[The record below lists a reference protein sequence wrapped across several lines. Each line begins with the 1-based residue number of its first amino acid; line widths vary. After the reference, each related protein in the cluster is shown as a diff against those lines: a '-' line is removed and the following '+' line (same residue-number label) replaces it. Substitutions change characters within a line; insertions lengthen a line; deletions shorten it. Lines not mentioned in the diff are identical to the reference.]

1 MEKLKQNYFIPMKM
15 LIMSVLLAYGITA
28 VINDTG
34 VSVRMLLLVSLYAG
48 TFALKELFKGR
59 FRIALFFIHFAA
71 LALLIFLEGNSFIFS
86 GYLTLYEGISLF
98 ENADFRIYFVPLLFS
113 FAGESG
119 QAPVR
124 LIVLL
129 LLSACYIQ
137 HNVVVAA
144 YRKLVIEDTI
154 NEQNLKQDIIR
165 TEYKARDEK
174 RKSMLM
180 AENQILEERAS
191 LSQTLHDKL
200 GHNINGSIYQLEAA
214 KVLMDKDP
222 ERTRGI
228 IQGVID
234 SLRTGMDEIRMI
246 LRKERPEKKQLA
258 MLQLYKLCDDCRDK
272 GVETELSSEGD
283 LTLINDEIW
292 EIILDNAF
300 EAISNS
306 LKYSGCTGITIGIMV
321 MNKRV
326 RCTISDNGKGCEK
339 VVDGMGI
346 AGMRRR
352 VREAGGTL
360 VIESEAG
367 FKVNMLLPIE

>member
-1 MEKLKQNYFIPMKM
+1 MKM

-34 VSVRMLLLVSLYAG
+34 VSVRMLLLASLYAG

-59 FRIALFFIHFAA
+59 FRTALFFIHFAA

-98 ENADFRIYFVPLLFS
+98 ENVDFRIYFVPLLFS

-119 QAPVR
+119 QTPVR

-306 LKYSGCTGITIGIMV
+306 MKYSGCTSISIGIMV